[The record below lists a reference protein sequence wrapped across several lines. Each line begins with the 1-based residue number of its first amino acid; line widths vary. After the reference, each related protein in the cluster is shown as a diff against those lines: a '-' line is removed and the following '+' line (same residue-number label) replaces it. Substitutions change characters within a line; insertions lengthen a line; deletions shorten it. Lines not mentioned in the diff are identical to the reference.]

1 MARIKY
7 YYDTETCSF
16 EKAKLDTRTLVR
28 KGIAYVVFGSFVAL
42 MVFFYMD
49 LYHDS
54 FEAATLK
61 EENATLASQI
71 SQFDQ
76 DIEHLE
82 EDLLS
87 LHEQDEKVYRSI
99 LKADPIDNEWKKGGI
114 GGSAHQDHHMEEASF
129 EETRQRLERI
139 HTRIQIQQDSYK
151 SLISMMK
158 GKEEELQHMP
168 SIRPINTDLI
178 SGFGY
183 RHHPILHVRK
193 LHTGLDFRA
202 PVGTPIYATA
212 DGTVGHAGRKG
223 NGYGIHIDLSHGYG
237 YQTKYAHLSKVLVKE
252 GQKVKRGDVI
262 GLSGNTGL
270 SKGPHLHYEV
280 LKDGKKIDPVDFF
293 YSDLAPEKFVE
304 FKKKAQQFN
313 ESMD

>member
-16 EKAKLDTRTLVR
+16 EKARLDTKTILRRGLV
-28 KGIAYVVFGSFVAL
+28 YTVFGGFVAVL
-42 MVFFYMD
+42 VFIYMD

-54 FEAATLK
+54 YEAATLK

-71 SQFDQ
+71 SRFDK
-76 DIEHLE
+76 DIQELE
-82 EDLLS
+82 SDLLS
-87 LHEQDEKVYRSI
+87 LHEKDEEVYRTI
-99 LKADPIDNEWKKGGI
+99 LNADPIDNEWKKGGM
-114 GGSAHQDHHMEEASF
+114 GGAAHDHDHMEEASF
-129 EETRQRLERI
+129 EDTRKRLERI
-139 HTRIQIQQDSYK
+139 QTRIRVQQNSYK

-168 SIRPINTDLI
+168 SIRPVNTDLI

-183 RHHPILHVRK
+183 RFHPILHVKK

-202 PVGTPIYATA
+202 PIGTPVYATA
-212 DGTVGHAGRKG
+212 DGVVGHAGRSG
-223 NGYGIHIDLSHGYG
+223 NGYGIHIDLKHGYG
-237 YQTKYAHLSKVLVKE
+237 YETKYAHLSKVMVRE
-252 GQKVKRGDVI
+252 GQKIKRGDII
-262 GLSGNTGL
+262 GLTGNTGL

-280 LKDGKKIDPVDFF
+280 KKNGKKIDPVDFF

-304 FKKKAQQFN
+304 FKKVSQQYN